1 MEWTSIIV
9 SVITGIFTVI
19 GVIITN
25 NKTKNL
31 LEYRLN
37 ILEKKVDEQ
46 NKLKEEISE
55 IKQSVALMSKDI
67 EILKM
72 R

>member
-9 SVITGIFTVI
+9 SIITGLFTVI

-25 NKTKNL
+25 QKTKNL

-46 NKLKEEISE
+46 NKLKEEISD
-55 IKQSVALMSKDI
+55 IKQSMALMSKDI